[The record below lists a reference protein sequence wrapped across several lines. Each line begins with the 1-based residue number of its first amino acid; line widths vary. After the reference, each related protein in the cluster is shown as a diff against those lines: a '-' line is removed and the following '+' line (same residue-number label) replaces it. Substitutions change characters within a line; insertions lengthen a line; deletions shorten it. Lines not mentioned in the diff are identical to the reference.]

1 MKDTI
6 LIDGRIYISSR
17 RAAEMSK
24 YSNDYI
30 GQLCRGGKVAAK
42 MMGRVWFVDRD
53 SLFGHKKAAEEVLS
67 GKVERTESRYQNS
80 SKDVSSNL
88 ADKKSTGTRKSS
100 YSGRRIFTAAVMS
113 VVLVAGAY
121 AVTSSGIFS
130 SNNADAQTA
139 SASGVFSWIGNIF
152 GSIFS
157 HHDTA
162 VASNQS
168 NVPANTDSSS
178 TNIPSWNG
186 MAVAPSTGASDAQT
200 KQRIQSS
207 FSDNVTVTPDAT
219 GNAGV
224 IKPVFK
230 KTNGDD
236 FLYVLVPVKDGKTTS
251 TSTSLN

>member
-6 LIDGRIYISSR
+6 LIDGRIYISSK

-53 SLFGHKKAAEEVLS
+53 SLFAHKKAAEDVLY
-67 GKVERTESRYQNS
+67 GKTESTGTPYQNS
-80 SKDVSSNL
+80 SKDVSSQVINKQG
-88 ADKKSTGTRKSS
+88 ASVRKSS
-100 YSGRRIFTAAVMS
+100 YGSRRIFTAAVMS

-121 AVTSSGIFS
+121 FVTSSGIFS
-130 SNNADAQTA
+130 TTNSSDQTA
-139 SASGVFSWIGNIF
+139 SASGIFAWIASF
-152 GSIFS
+152 FS

-162 VASNQS
+162 VASDQS
-168 NVPANTDSSS
+168 NTTAGDDSSS
-178 TNIPSWNG
+178 TNIPAWNG
-186 MAVAPSTGASDAQT
+186 MAVAPSTGSDAQT

-207 FSDNVTVTPDAT
+207 FSDNVSVTPDAT

-224 IKPVFK
+224 IKPNFK

-236 FLYVLVPVKDGKTTS
+236 FLYVLVPVKDGKAAS